1 MVERFHCT
9 ETIVSCLQTQIPI
22 SEWQVPV
29 KLHLLAG
36 FIVASEL
43 YFDYAATSDG
53 RLKGRIQH
61 FVLVHVWPAHFIYRF
76 TSVCASFPNCT
87 QLTVLIS
94 PQVDPSQNV

>member
-1 MVERFHCT
+1 MEKFHCT
-9 ETIVSCLQTQIPI
+9 EATCLQTQIPI

-43 YFDYAATSDG
+43 MYFDYTATSDG
-53 RLKGRIQH
+53 RLKVRIQH
-61 FVLVHVWPAHFIYRF
+61 FVLVHVWPARFIYHF

-87 QLTVLIS
+87 QL
-94 PQVDPSQNV
+94 QF